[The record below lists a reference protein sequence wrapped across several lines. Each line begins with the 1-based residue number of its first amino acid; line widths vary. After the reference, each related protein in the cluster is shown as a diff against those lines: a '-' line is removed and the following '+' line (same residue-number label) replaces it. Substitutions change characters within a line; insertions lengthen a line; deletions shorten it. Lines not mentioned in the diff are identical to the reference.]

1 MDKKTIS
8 RKFMKKKA
16 LTAGKCF
23 CPTLNIWGLVSTTTT
38 YELGSTMSFVG
49 SYSFSKFKVISFN

>member
-1 MDKKTIS
+1 MHKKTIS

-23 CPTLNIWGLVSTTTT
+23 CSTLNLWGLVSTTTT

-49 SYSFSKFKVISFN
+49 SYRFSKFKEISFN